1 MASRAGAGFAERHR
15 LGHEAVAVHRAADQF
30 EQLRHFKRLEQ
41 IIVSAEF
48 GRLDGGLRGA
58 EGRDENDGQARL
70 GGVQLAHQ
78 VQPVQARHLQIGD
91 DDVERLAGGAGQPVV
106 AASFHDHFA
115 TFAGQHPLQGVAD
128 AGVVVNQQNFCG
140 GVHSI
145 TRGRMIPKVVPRFT
159 CV

>member
-1 MASRAGAGFAERHR
+1 MR
-15 LGHEAVAVHRAADQF
+15 D
-30 EQLRHFKRLEQ
+30 FKWLEQ

-48 GRLDGGLRGA
+48 GRFDGRLRGA

-78 VQPVQARHLQIGD
+78 VQAVQARHFQVGD
-91 DDVERLAGGAGQPVV
+91 DDIERLAAGAHQTVV
-106 AASFHDHFA
+106 ATSFHDHFA

-145 TRGRMIPKVVPRFT
+145 TRGRMIPKVVP
-159 CV
+159 